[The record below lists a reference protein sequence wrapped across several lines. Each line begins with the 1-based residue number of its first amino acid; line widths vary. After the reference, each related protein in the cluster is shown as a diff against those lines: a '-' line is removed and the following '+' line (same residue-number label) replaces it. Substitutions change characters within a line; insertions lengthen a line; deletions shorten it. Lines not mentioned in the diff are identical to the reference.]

1 VDTRDI
7 KKFKE
12 SDMWE
17 SIADLQPPSPGNGE
31 SIGATSLKRKYK
43 EFERDLLVYEQI
55 VKYRSQRVEDV
66 KAVSNLCQILE
77 ESHQQTHHIEE
88 LMRKS
93 GQPSRSLEQ
102 MREDRARFGE
112 LIAYYSGDINEK
124 IRVEEARLAAVE
136 QECLT
141 AFQVASLAK
150 RNSAVLKSCLLEDL
164 KKVEEVGEG
173 IEEEVKGIKNLFLSK
188 YLLL

>member
-31 SIGATSLKRKYK
+31 FIVATSLKRKYK

-55 VKYRSQRVEDV
+55 VNYRSQRVEDV

-102 MREDRARFGE
+102 MREDRTRFGE

-136 QECLT
+136 QEYLT

-150 RNSAVLKSCLLEDL
+150 RNSAVLESCLLEDL
-164 KKVEEVGEG
+164 KKVEEVEEG
-173 IEEEVKGIKNLFLSK
+173 IEEEVKGMKKVFLGKS
-188 YLLL
+188 L

>member
-66 KAVSNLCQILE
+66 KAVSNLC
-77 ESHQQTHHIEE
+77 
-88 LMRKS
+88 
-93 GQPSRSLEQ
+93 
-102 MREDRARFGE
+102 
-112 LIAYYSGDINEK
+112 K

-150 RNSAVLKSCLLEDL
+150 RNSAVLESCLLEDL
-164 KKVEEVGEG
+164 KKVEEVEEG
-173 IEEEVKGIKNLFLSK
+173 IEEEVKGMKKVFLGKS
-188 YLLL
+188 L